1 MFLKLFHVVTQDVS
15 KLPFLSLFSRYWKR
29 LDTVDC
35 SEIPNNHLLS
45 MKPYEKLD
53 ILHINW
59 CRIPSS
65 NSTICLSFVLMYP
78 HSLISLPPCSMIHQN
93 HLKPWTPELIFGC
106 LQLAKVDLKWW
117 VLPSREFIHPDVMVQ
132 QQQVFV
138 DTISLDLRP
147 GWLQDDIFQLGFIPI

>member
-1 MFLKLFHVVTQDVS
+1 MFLTLFHVVTQDVS

-45 MKPYEKLD
+45 MKPYDKLD

-65 NSTICLSFVLMYP
+65 NSTICLSVVLMYP
-78 HSLISLPPCSMIHQN
+78 HSLISLPPCSYDSPKSLETLDSGTHFRVPTVGKI
-93 HLKPWTPELIFGC
+93 
-106 LQLAKVDLKWW
+106 DLKWW
-117 VLPSREFIHPDVMVQ
+117 VLPSREFMHPDVMVRQ
-132 QQQVFV
+132 QQIFV
-138 DTISLDLRP
+138 DTRSLDLRP
-147 GWLQDDIFQLGFIPI
+147 VGCRMTSFS